1 MMWAFLLAAAI
12 VVFAVVIYRI
22 VKRRPPNTESY
33 VCDVCGEREC
43 ICRKEEK
50 GAG

>member
-1 MMWAFLLAAAI
+1 MLAAAI
-12 VVFAVVIYRI
+12 VVFSVVIYRI

-33 VCDVCGEREC
+33 VCDVCGEHEC
-43 ICRKEEK
+43 GCRKEDQ